1 MFSFLRNLVEIFVPG
16 IGYMQVPKDEAP
28 HWGVVDGMN
37 PPYKSVSQ
45 IKQAAKKEHKPV
57 FILSKS
63 IPWRKRVGRIIY
75 GKEGEDI
82 FL

>member
-1 MFSFLRNLVEIFVPG
+1 MFGFVKRLVEIFVPG
-16 IGYMQVPKDEAP
+16 YGYLRVPEDQTED
-28 HWGVVDGMN
+28 WGIANGVG
-37 PPYKSVSQ
+37 YTSVSQ
-45 IKQAAKKEHKPV
+45 IKQAAKKNHKPV